1 MHVLGGTNQKFDE
14 YQTWYEL
21 NFASAVAG
29 GVAGTWKRNLGVD
42 TNVGNGRYMHSAAVA
57 ADTMWVFGGVGQSAF
72 KDDFIAYP
80 LRDA

>member
-42 TNVGNGRYMHSAAVA
+42 TNVGNGQGLTLVHFSAQLEPCL
-57 ADTMWVFGGVGQSAF
+57 TQ
-72 KDDFIAYP
+72 
-80 LRDA
+80 